1 MKLKVL
7 ASAMGLA
14 VALLLTAS
22 QSFAH
27 SWIHHNS
34 SERATSVTIDS
45 PKELGNGAVL
55 PAGSYN
61 MEVSENSQN
70 PEVMFYK
77 DGKLVCK
84 TQAKLVTQSQKNAY
98 TEVDSTK
105 LGDKD
110 VIQEIRPSGWDQSL
124 VFSSAGGETPKPGQ

>member
-22 QSFAH
+22 QSFAR
-27 SWIHHNS
+27 SWTHHNS
-34 SERATSVTIDS
+34 SEWSTSITIDS
-45 PKELGNGAVL
+45 PKELGNGTVL

-98 TEVDSTK
+98 TEVNSTK